1 MSCLGAGGADGEG
14 GGGGGGEVEK
24 LAQQLATLEVM
35 ILLIHIADAECLKF
49 DYNDEM
55 QVRELNQRQ
64 RADFLEGQAK
74 LVQVDLLMMI
84 FMVMSVVVAVII
96 KTMLPRPSL
105 ISWRREMLIWRKSLK
120 SSPSNFH
127 LLSCLS

>member
-1 MSCLGAGGADGEG
+1 M
-14 GGGGGGEVEK
+14 K
-24 LAQQLATLEVM
+24 
-35 ILLIHIADAECLKF
+35 
-49 DYNDEM
+49 
-55 QVRELNQRQ
+55 VRELNQRQ

-84 FMVMSVVVAVII
+84 PMLIFMVMLVVVVVVII
-96 KTMLPRPSL
+96 MTMLPRPSL